1 MGSDINVAR
10 IQTDVLDYRYRSAFQ
25 FRGERKKRN
34 FYLVEPILLPAV
46 VIIHLANWRSHSAFS
61 WVKSYSF
68 EFKTISQMV
77 IIRIQLLC
85 TYKFGDRKSKISY
98 SSHSLRPLFPEAQF
112 QEFDARIIFLFI
124 HSSSSDKKRRRRFT
138 SWRWSQVCYRNR
150 KHVARRRQE
159 SGGEKKELGSRQTPP
174 PPISP
179 LLTPSDALFLYVFS
193 NAFSI
198 DSSVRRGVSMGTLK
212 ERDGG
217 GATPT
222 DSRHSK
228 YENLWP
234 ALYQTEEEVDV
245 LLLFQHHN
253 FFFHHFTFLLSLWMG
268 QKSVRSG
275 RKGDEYQ
282 SKIYILL

>member
-174 PPISP
+174 PPHLP
-179 LLTPSDALFLYVFS
+179 PFDAQRRSLSLCILECVFNRLVGS
-193 NAFSI
+193 TG
-198 DSSVRRGVSMGTLK
+198 SV
-212 ERDGG
+212 DGYIEGKRWG